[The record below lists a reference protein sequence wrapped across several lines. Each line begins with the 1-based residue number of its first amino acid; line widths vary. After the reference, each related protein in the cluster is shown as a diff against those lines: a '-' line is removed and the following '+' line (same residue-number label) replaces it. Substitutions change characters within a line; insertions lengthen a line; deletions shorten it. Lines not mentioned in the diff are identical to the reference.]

1 MNGFAKGRVAYGF
14 TMWADAQFDYFDV
27 SKQSFGIIE
36 VPLACS
42 DTRFPAHFIMHASD
56 LNYHHLRLFWEV
68 ARAGSLRAAAGRLH
82 LSQPTISAQIK
93 ALETSL
99 GEQLFDRTGRGLR
112 LTEQGRHVMESAA
125 EIFALGAE
133 MVRSVHS
140 AGGARPLRLNIG
152 ITDSLP
158 KLVAWRLIRPAMRV
172 LPNLQL
178 SCLEGHAQELV
189 GLLASGRLDVVLSDE
204 PASSSLPVKAF
215 NHLLGHSPVVF
226 CAAPALARQYGK
238 GFPGSLKDAP
248 MLLPASRTAWRHE
261 IDRWFETNRLR
272 PRIVA
277 EFDDAALMK
286 TAAADGLGC
295 APIAAVVVDDAAQR
309 YGLKAIGRP
318 VRCGFSCYLI
328 TLERAMR
335 HPALRV
341 ISAESRNVIRD
352 TKPRARE

>member
-1 MNGFAKGRVAYGF
+1 MN
-14 TMWADAQFDYFDV
+14 
-27 SKQSFGIIE
+27 E
-36 VPLACS
+36 P
-42 DTRFPAHFIMHASD
+42 H

-68 ARAGSLRAAAGRLH
+68 ARAGSLRAAAARLH

-93 ALETSL
+93 ALENSL
-99 GEQLFDRTGRGLR
+99 DEQLFDRTGRGLKI
-112 LTEQGRHVMESAA
+112 TEQGSLVMDCAA
-125 EIFALGAE
+125 EIFSLGTE
-133 MVRSVHS
+133 MVRSLHGLGS
-140 AGGARPLRLNIG
+140 TRSLRLNIG

-158 KLVAWRLIRPAMRV
+158 KLVAWRLIRPAMKA

-178 SCLEGHAQELV
+178 SCAEGHSQNLV
-189 GLLASGRLDVVLSDE
+189 GQLASGRLDVVLSDE

-215 NHLLGHSPVVF
+215 NHLLGSSPVVF
-226 CAAPALARQYGK
+226 CATPALAKQYGR
-238 GFPGSLKDAP
+238 GFPASLNDAP

-272 PRIVA
+272 PRVVA

-286 TAAADGLGC
+286 TAASDGLGC
-295 APIAAVVVDDAAQR
+295 TPIAAVVLDDAVQR

-341 ISAESRNVIRD
+341 IATESKNVVKDRGG
-352 TKPRARE
+352 RLL